1 MPLMTPGKCWRNRDD
16 CESMASVEAMDAS
29 VTEEQMANL
38 DFDPPSF
45 VCCGCIK
52 VEARKIPQDAYRLCF
67 KNAVT
72 DEMTDNDDQDLTH
85 LGYVISQAQAIIAS
99 RRVNRGHI
107 DVMGGDY
114 DMISVETRQKL
125 PEPDDDT
132 SN

>member
-1 MPLMTPGKCWRNRDD
+1 
-16 CESMASVEAMDAS
+16 MASVEAMDAS
-29 VTEEQMANL
+29 VTEEQMATL
-38 DFDPPSF
+38 DFDPPGF

-125 PEPDDDT
+125 PSPDNDA